1 MHLKAFQLAMGI
13 LAFLPVQYANS
24 ETVIVSQNEA
34 SASCNNIPI
43 DGGRYITLCDIPE
56 AAVSSSSGVKQEQTD
71 KYKYLSEATG
81 TVTIMNL
88 AKEDGCCT
96 CQSAAP
102 VIIIMNPSAASKAS
116 MPSIIVAI
124 SLLLVHHLC

>member
-24 ETVIVSQNEA
+24 ETVIVYQNEA
-34 SASCNNIPI
+34 TSCKNIPI
-43 DGGRYITLCDIPE
+43 DGDRYITLCDIPE
-56 AAVSSSSGVKQEQTD
+56 AAVSSSPGATQEQTG
-71 KYKYLSEATG
+71 KYLSEATG

-88 AKEDGCCT
+88 AKEDGCC
-96 CQSAAP
+96 QSAAP
-102 VIIIMNPSAASKAS
+102 VIIIMNPSSASKAS
-116 MPSIIVAI
+116 MPSILVAI